1 MILILDVET
10 TFTDGDNTPY
20 NLNNKLVSVGINSKY
35 FFFYHQSVDEST
47 HQETFNKI
55 QKLLDDAKL
64 IVGHNLKFDMT
75 WMYHFG
81 FKYNGK
87 LYDTMLA
94 EYISFRGHPFSGKA
108 RLSLSL

>member
-35 FFFYHQSVDEST
+35 FFFYHQTIDEST

-55 QKLLDDAKL
+55 QSSLMFEDKS
-64 IVGHNLKFDMT
+64 HN
-75 WMYHFG
+75 H
-81 FKYNGK
+81 KYLENH
-87 LYDTMLA
+87 M
-94 EYISFRGHPFSGKA
+94 
-108 RLSLSL
+108 

>member
-35 FFFYHQSVDEST
+35 FFFYHQSIDEST

-55 QKLLDDAKL
+55 QKFLP
-64 IVGHNLKFDMT
+64 
-75 WMYHFG
+75 
-81 FKYNGK
+81 
-87 LYDTMLA
+87 LYI
-94 EYISFRGHPFSGKA
+94 ISFLHIHKSCLLYILHLYYLKIDVMV
-108 RLSLSL
+108 STM